1 MNMGMNSMSQINGM
15 NIVNQMQQMTQQQ
28 MQQIMQQQY
37 MMQMMMPQNH
47 MHCCSINNYC
57 NNNASII
64 NNDKKDKKDF
74 SVIDLIMSQNAM
86 EWFWDENEGTKNLID
101 ILSTDIFGKI
111 KNKVI
116 SLNKR
121 EKETKIIY
129 TILVIYY
136 LKNNLVKKLNEYK
149 LVINKANKF
158 LKENGI
164 DYNNI
169 ISGI

>member
-1 MNMGMNSMSQINGM
+1 M
-15 NIVNQMQQMTQQQ
+15 
-28 MQQIMQQQY
+28 
-37 MMQMMMPQNH
+37 
-47 MHCCSINNYC
+47 
-57 NNNASII
+57 
-64 NNDKKDKKDF
+64 
-74 SVIDLIMSQNAM
+74 
-86 EWFWDENEGTKNLID
+86 DENEETKNLID
-101 ILSTDIFGKI
+101 ILSKDIFGKI

-116 SLNKR
+116 SLNKG